1 MLHLEFGVHCE
12 APLQVRE
19 WQTGASPVKATA
31 VVEGGKR
38 SGEAEGTGLVS
49 F

>member
-1 MLHLEFGVHCE
+1 MLHLEFGVLCE
-12 APLQVRE
+12 APVQVRD

-31 VVEGGKR
+31 MVGGGKR
-38 SGEAEGTGLVS
+38 SGGAEGTGFVS